1 MTGGGKVGDVIAVVI
16 SILLGASGNGSGR
29 VMARGRDTSHM
40 DRRGQRRGWTVA
52 WARTMPTGP
61 LASQPGPSRGMVA
74 GGDDV
79 GERRYVDLHRDEGG
93 AGGDEAT

>member
-52 WARTMPTGP
+52 
-61 LASQPGPSRGMVA
+61 
-74 GGDDV
+74 
-79 GERRYVDLHRDEGG
+79 
-93 AGGDEAT
+93 